1 MKAPVHSIRQRVF
14 SHGDGSSRSVAGQS
28 GLAGLTAWQAA
39 FQEGMRPRM
48 RFAAKPGQD
57 EDPAC
62 HPFVGPAT
70 GVHPELASD
79 AQLGFGSGS
88 GLSPLW
94 VHLGLSSRV
103 VNLGRQREARKI
115 APDPGMGKWQMEV
128 FGGDFEER
136 CPAGQVRRSHPHRP
150 AAR

>member
-1 MKAPVHSIRQRVF
+1 
-14 SHGDGSSRSVAGQS
+14 
-28 GLAGLTAWQAA
+28 
-39 FQEGMRPRM
+39 M
-48 RFAAKPGQD
+48 RFAVKPGQD

-79 AQLGFGSGS
+79 VQLGFGSGP
-88 GLSPLW
+88 SPLW

-103 VNLGRQREARKI
+103 VNLGRQREDRKI
-115 APDPGMGKWQMEV
+115 APDPGMSKWRMEV
-128 FGGDFEER
+128 FGGDLEER
-136 CPAGQVRRSHPHRP
+136 CSAGQERRSHPHRP